1 MKVSLGLPT
10 HRVDLGNELAGGGAV
25 TELARAAEDGGFSA
39 VFVTEHP
46 FPGGEWLASGGHSA
60 LDPFVALA
68 FAAAATSTLRLHTH
82 LLIPAYRNPFL
93 AAKAVSS
100 LDVLSEG
107 RVVLGVGAGYLEPE
121 FVALGVDP
129 AERNEL
135 LDEALVAMKAAW
147 TGEPVT
153 STGRGWRADGNVML
167 PTPAQRPHPPIW
179 VGGNT
184 RRAVRRAVEHADGWA
199 PIPARRGFAGH
210 IGTAAIPDTETLA
223 ARVAEAQALAAE
235 AGRPPLT
242 VVYSPPSMLMTG
254 SGKPVPE
261 ASALVDEAHEL
272 AAAGVDW
279 LTVTLPGETRRELLS
294 ATESYAADVLAAIAE
309 PREEN
314 A

>member
-10 HRVDLGNELAGGGAV
+10 HRVDRGDELAGGAAI
-25 TELARAAEDGGFSA
+25 TELSRAAEALGYDA

-46 FPGGEWLASGGHSA
+46 FPSGQWLDSGGHSA
-60 LDPFVALA
+60 LDPFVALS
-68 FAAAATSTLRLHTH
+68 FAAAATTTLRLHTH

-100 LDVLSEG
+100 LDVLSGG
-107 RVVLGVGAGYLEPE
+107 RLVLGVGAGYLEPE
-121 FVALGVDP
+121 FAALGVDP
-129 AERNEL
+129 AVRNEL

-153 STGRGWRADGNVML
+153 MEGDGWRAEGNVML
-167 PTPAQRPHPPIW
+167 PMPAQRPHPPIW

-210 IGTAAIPDTETLA
+210 IGTAAIPDTPTLVARIDEARELA
-223 ARVAEAQALAAE
+223 AA
-235 AGRPPLT
+235 AGRDPLT
-242 VVYSPPSMLMTG
+242 IVYSPPSMLMTG
-254 SGKPVPE
+254 GGGDLP
-261 ASALVDEAHEL
+261 AAGALVEEKAEL

-279 LTVTLPGETRRELLS
+279 LTVTLPGETRRDLL
-294 ATESYAADVLAAIAE
+294 AAMETYARDVLE
-309 PREEN
+309 KT
-314 A
+314 